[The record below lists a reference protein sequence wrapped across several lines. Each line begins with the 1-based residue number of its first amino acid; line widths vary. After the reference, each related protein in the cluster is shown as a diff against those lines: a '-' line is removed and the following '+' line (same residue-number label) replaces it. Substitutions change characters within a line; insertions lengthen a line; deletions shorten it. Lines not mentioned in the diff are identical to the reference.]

1 MLERGQ
7 SVSDVLWYLGDEIS
21 HKPDQE
27 YPFPAGYKYDYC
39 NPDVLLNRLAV
50 KDGDI
55 VTPEGLTYKML
66 WIPENK
72 RMRPETLERLYNL
85 LEQGA
90 TIVANAPVS
99 LATLQGGE
107 ESQQRFDKAVK
118 AIWGD
123 ATDGKISNIGN
134 GRLLSGVSIDDALSM
149 LSIKPDVKGNV
160 RWIHR
165 AVKGADWYFV
175 TPEKLS
181 SFSGEVAFLADGA
194 AELWNAVTGEIEPL
208 AVERR
213 GDYSVVTL
221 DMPQAGSCF
230 VVFEHDAKQKSAN
243 VVEYKNQQ
251 NIDSEWSV
259 RFPEGWGA
267 PAELKINDLVAWSD
281 MPISE
286 EGKAF
291 SGSVVYSNKFN
302 LQELPDNLLLDLGS
316 VNMIAEVTIN
326 SKVLRPLWCAP
337 YAIDIA
343 DYVRKGENDLQI
355 KVTSTWFNRLVYD
368 ASKPE
373 SERKTWTING
383 PSAKSELKKYG
394 LLGPVVLK
402 SE

>member
-1 MLERGQ
+1 
-7 SVSDVLWYLGDEIS
+7 
-21 HKPDQE
+21 
-27 YPFPAGYKYDYC
+27 
-39 NPDVLLNRLAV
+39 
-50 KDGDI
+50 
-55 VTPEGLTYKML
+55 
-66 WIPENK
+66 
-72 RMRPETLERLYNL
+72 
-85 LEQGA
+85 
-90 TIVANAPVS
+90 VANAQVS

-123 ATDGKISNIGN
+123 ASDGKISNIGK
-134 GRLLSGVSIDDALSM
+134 GRLLSGVSIEEALSM
-149 LSIKPDVKGNV
+149 LSIEPDVKGNV

-165 AVKGADWYFV
+165 AVKGADWYFL

-267 PAELKINDLVAWSD
+267 PAVLKINDLVAWSD

-302 LQELPDNLLLDLGS
+302 LQELPDNLLLDLGC

>member
-1 MLERGQ
+1 
-7 SVSDVLWYLGDEIS
+7 
-21 HKPDQE
+21 
-27 YPFPAGYKYDYC
+27 
-39 NPDVLLNRLAV
+39 
-50 KDGDI
+50 
-55 VTPEGLTYKML
+55 
-66 WIPENK
+66 
-72 RMRPETLERLYNL
+72 
-85 LEQGA
+85 
-90 TIVANAPVS
+90 
-99 LATLQGGE
+99 
-107 ESQQRFDKAVK
+107 
-118 AIWGD
+118 
-123 ATDGKISNIGN
+123 
-134 GRLLSGVSIDDALSM
+134 
-149 LSIKPDVKGNV
+149 
-160 RWIHR
+160 
-165 AVKGADWYFV
+165 
-175 TPEKLS
+175 
-181 SFSGEVAFLADGA
+181 
-194 AELWNAVTGEIEPL
+194 
-208 AVERR
+208 
-213 GDYSVVTL
+213 
-221 DMPQAGSCF
+221 MPQAGSCF